1 MELCGTDEKSQTER
15 ALMNTMAVL
24 KALNSGLQFI
34 VDATWFVHPS
44 AKPCLITE
52 AWRHFMAEQNVESTM
67 DVPQHFIAS
76 TALPKGALVE
86 LKVVAI
92 REGNA
97 HFGLKHGL
105 PMFVDT
111 CLTDERGCFME

>member
-1 MELCGTDEKSQTER
+1 
-15 ALMNTMAVL
+15 
-24 KALNSGLQFI
+24 
-34 VDATWFVHPS
+34 
-44 AKPCLITE
+44 
-52 AWRHFMAEQNVESTM
+52 MAEQNVESTM